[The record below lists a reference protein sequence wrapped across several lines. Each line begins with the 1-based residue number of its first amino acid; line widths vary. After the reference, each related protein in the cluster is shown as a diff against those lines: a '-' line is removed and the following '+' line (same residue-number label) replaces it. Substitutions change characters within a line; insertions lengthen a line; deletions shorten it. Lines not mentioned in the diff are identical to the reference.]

1 MGISDRILEIATRL
15 VETPTPTGREEAL
28 LPYLKDNLN
37 GCGFSVEEQEVS
49 RGGYNLLA
57 SRGESPLLILTHLDT
72 FPAYT
77 HPEPYKLRSEGD
89 LLVGRGILDVKGQI
103 AALLAAVEACDL
115 PCKIALVADEERSGT
130 GSEELEVEA
139 EAAVVLEP
147 TGLHPAPA
155 QAGALELSVIVYGRA
170 AHGSVPQRGENAIMK
185 AYELI
190 HELEGLKFLRARH
203 PLFPE
208 GGLITIGTIRGG
220 FEPLVVP
227 SFCRLELDLRLLP
240 GVMPEQAL
248 RELRGLLSRFDAE
261 LILSDADPPMEVS
274 QDEEIFKLLSR
285 AIEEALGEARP
296 PVGMPSWTDAA
307 NLVNKGIPA
316 VVFGAGDL
324 AAAHSDF
331 EHVSLRELE
340 GLARVLIRLLELYSS
355 V

>member
-1 MGISDRILEIATRL
+1 MGISERILEIAARL

-28 LPYLKDNLN
+28 LPYLRGLLE
-37 GCGFSVEEQEVS
+37 GCGFSVEEQEIS

-57 SRGESPLLILTHLDT
+57 SRGESPLLLLAHIDT

-77 HPEPYKLRSEGD
+77 HPEPYKFRREGD
-89 LLVGRGILDVKGQI
+89 LLIGRGIVDVKGQM
-103 AALLAAVEACDL
+103 AALISAVKACDL
-115 PCKIALVADEERSGT
+115 PCQIALVADEERSGT

-147 TGLHPAPA
+147 TKLHPAPV
-155 QAGALELSVIVYGRA
+155 QAGALELAIIVYGKA
-170 AHGSVPQRGENAIMK
+170 AHGSVPHRGENAIMK
-185 AYELI
+185 AFKLI
-190 HELEGLKFLRARH
+190 KALEDLPFLKTRH
-203 PLFPE
+203 PLFE
-208 GGLITIGTIRGG
+208 GELLTVGAIRGG

-240 GVMPEQAL
+240 GIMPERAL
-248 RELRGLLSRFDAE
+248 RELRELLGRFDAE
-261 LILSDADPPMEVS
+261 LILSEADPPIEVS
-274 QDEEIFKLLSR
+274 QDEQIFKLLSR

-307 NLVNKGIPA
+307 NLVDKGIPA

-331 EHVSLRELE
+331 EHVSLEELE
-340 GLARVLIRLLELYSS
+340 RLTRVLIRLLELYSL
-355 V
+355 